1 MEKFSR
7 SFESFINHPIR
18 FSKHFSRLEWYKT
31 RLNRNSMSI
40 EVLKDR
46 RYNFLKNINNKF
58 FAILARHARILPFSK
73 GTVDYCQIIKEQKQ
87 SSAGA
92 TRRASLSFLLLFLF
106 PIRDVIPR
114 YLQTGKKRSS
124 SHYTSNFLCNIS
136 LLSVF
141 S

>member
-58 FAILARHARILPFSK
+58 FAILARHACILPFCERNRRLLPNYK
-73 GTVDYCQIIKEQKQ
+73 GTKTVVCGRHQTSFPFFP
-87 SSAGA
+87 SSF
-92 TRRASLSFLLLFLF
+92 SLSHSR
-106 PIRDVIPR
+106 RDTT
-114 YLQTGKKRSS
+114 LSS
-124 SHYTSNFLCNIS
+124 DRKETFIVS
-136 LLSVF
+136 LYFKFFV
-141 S
+141 